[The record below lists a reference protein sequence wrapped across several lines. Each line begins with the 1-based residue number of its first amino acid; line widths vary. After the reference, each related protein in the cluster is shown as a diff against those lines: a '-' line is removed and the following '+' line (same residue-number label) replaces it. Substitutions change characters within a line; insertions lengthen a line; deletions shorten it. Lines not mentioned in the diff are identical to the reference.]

1 MVFCVGV
8 GRGLFLLRSILRRER
23 IVGRRGGELYT
34 SPFLLDSERVLLKI
48 WKKVGTTTSDGKAR

>member
-23 IVGRRGGELYT
+23 IVGRRGGELYP
-34 SPFLLDSERVLLKI
+34 SPFFAGLRAC
-48 WKKVGTTTSDGKAR
+48 TSQNMEESGDDDE